1 MKHWILRV
9 LAALLVLVTAAGL
22 LPAAAFAK
30 EAERGASIGAASAA
44 ALAEALREAKSGD
57 TVRVEADITLT
68 EDLTVPE
75 GVTLLIPCVESD
87 VGYIDRDDGNGGIIR
102 FNQDGTDTAG
112 NTGVGPNAYRYRLLT
127 VPQGV
132 TLTVNGT
139 LMVNAVTGRP
149 VDEYVEQDVTGGYGE
164 LGLEGTIIVNGTLE
178 SFGYI
183 RGSGTITANDG
194 ATVGDLYVVRH
205 WRSANKAI
213 QTVPYA
219 YPMNEYDLHNI
230 ESKLIVHSG
239 ATYTALVKLFAGT
252 RYRYTR
258 FPQFDKSN
266 GLLRPRDGAILTK
279 TYLNGREKW
288 SIDGGADFASSTL
301 KLLGITLSTG
311 MNYFV
316 YPIDGDIDFELRGG
330 EYRICNDFKFLPGAT
345 MRVYRGASVEITQKH
360 ILAFYDKFDDRKYYS
375 DGTAYPADRSPAV
388 LAIAKG
394 AVLTNNGTFAG
405 NIDGTVESVRL
416 GEQSAPA
423 TTYPSYENGPWSVKT
438 YEANGSKEGAEV
450 YVRTLDFSLRYV
462 THNHVMTYVAEK
474 KVSCTEN
481 GNSAYYY
488 CELCDK
494 YFADAAGARE
504 ISKDSLTI
512 PATGHDL
519 RYTAEGAVMTEVC
532 SRGDHT
538 ATATLTAADAVYSG
552 EAVGTAAVTYSD
564 GWLGGELTVTY
575 ANNVSAGTATATVT
589 KAGAT
594 AAVRFEIAKCADCT
608 LALGSL
614 NQTIER
620 LSPVT
625 VTVSPK
631 DPTAKST
638 VEYFVND
645 AWTTEPPTQLG
656 TYPVRARVTASENL
670 VLSENYTEATL
681 TITETDHDL
690 RYTAEGA
697 VMTEVCSRGDHTAT
711 ATLTAADAVYSG
723 EAVGTAAVTY
733 SDGWLGGE
741 LTVTYANNV
750 SAGTATAT
758 VTKAGAT
765 AAVRFEI
772 AKCADCTL
780 ALGSLNQ
787 TIERLSPVTVTV
799 SPKDPTAKSTVEYFV
814 NDAWTTEPPTQ
825 LGTYPVRARVTASEN
840 LALSESY
847 TEATLTISKDLPP
860 IEVIYNADGSITVIL
875 NKITSDPVKL
885 PLTVPKGTP
894 IRFILRAEVDSAAAE
909 LPLAQLSESSV
920 VVRVAA
926 DGSESVLPMT
936 PMTKSGIVAEI
947 TGSMTLKVIDN
958 AQHYKDA
965 NGWASG
971 AISFVSSRKLFNGV
985 GADRFDQKGT
995 MTRGMLVTVIHRME
1009 GKPTPVGTHSF
1020 GDVPSG
1026 TWFSEAVRWAAGAGV
1041 VTGYSK
1047 TVFAP
1052 DDPITREQMV
1062 AMLYRRSGS
1071 PKTAY
1076 VETGAS
1082 AWARDAMSWAVSI
1095 GLIQGSEKGYAPK
1108 DNATRAEAA
1117 AILMR
1122 FINLTT

>member
-30 EAERGASIGAASAA
+30 EAERDASIGAASAA

-183 RGSGTITANDG
+183 RGGGTITANDG

-394 AVLTNNGTFAG
+394 AVLTNNGTLAG
-405 NIDGTVESVRL
+405 NIDGTAESVRL

-474 KVSCTEN
+474 KVSCAEN
-481 GNSAYYY
+481 GNSAHYY

-538 ATATLTAADAVYSG
+538 ATATLTAVDAVYSG

-594 AAVRFEIAKCADCT
+594 AAVRFEIAKCADYT

-681 TITETDHDL
+681 TI
-690 RYTAEGA
+690 
-697 VMTEVCSRGDHTAT
+697 
-711 ATLTAADAVYSG
+711 
-723 EAVGTAAVTY
+723 
-733 SDGWLGGE
+733 
-741 LTVTYANNV
+741 
-750 SAGTATAT
+750 
-758 VTKAGAT
+758 
-765 AAVRFEI
+765 
-772 AKCADCTL
+772 
-780 ALGSLNQ
+780 
-787 TIERLSPVTVTV
+787 
-799 SPKDPTAKSTVEYFV
+799 
-814 NDAWTTEPPTQ
+814 
-825 LGTYPVRARVTASEN
+825 
-840 LALSESY
+840 
-847 TEATLTISKDLPP
+847 SKDLPP

-894 IRFILRAEVDSAAAE
+894 IRFILRAEVDSAAVE

-958 AQHYKDA
+958 AQQYKDA

-1009 GKPTPVGTHSF
+1009 GKPAPVGTHSF
-1020 GDVPSG
+1020 GDVSSG
-1026 TWFSEAVRWAAGAGV
+1026 TWFSEAVGWAAGAGV

-1062 AMLYRRSGS
+1062 AMLYRKSGS

-1076 VETGAS
+1076 LETGAS

-1122 FINLTT
+1122 FINLAT

>member
-149 VDEYVEQDVTGGYGE
+149 VDAYVEQDVTGGYGE

-239 ATYTALVKLFAGT
+239 ATYTALVKLFAGS

-405 NIDGTVESVRL
+405 NIDGTAESVRL

-438 YEANGSKEGAEV
+438 YEANGSKEGANV

-462 THNHVMTYVAEK
+462 AHSHVMEYVAEK
-474 KVSCTEN
+474 KVSCAEN

-519 RYTAEGAVMTEVC
+519 RYTAEGAVVTEVC
-532 SRGDHT
+532 LRGDHT

-575 ANNVSAGTATATVT
+575 ANNVSAGTATATAA

-656 TYPVRARVTASENL
+656 TYPVRARVRASENL
-670 VLSENYTEATL
+670 VLSEN
-681 TITETDHDL
+681 
-690 RYTAEGA
+690 
-697 VMTEVCSRGDHTAT
+697 
-711 ATLTAADAVYSG
+711 
-723 EAVGTAAVTY
+723 
-733 SDGWLGGE
+733 
-741 LTVTYANNV
+741 
-750 SAGTATAT
+750 
-758 VTKAGAT
+758 
-765 AAVRFEI
+765 
-772 AKCADCTL
+772 
-780 ALGSLNQ
+780 
-787 TIERLSPVTVTV
+787 
-799 SPKDPTAKSTVEYFV
+799 
-814 NDAWTTEPPTQ
+814 
-825 LGTYPVRARVTASEN
+825 
-840 LALSESY
+840 Y

-885 PLTVPKGTP
+885 PLTVPTATP
-894 IRFILRAEVDSAAAE
+894 IRFILRAEVDSAAVE

-926 DGSESVLPMT
+926 DGSETVLSMT

-947 TGSMTLKVIDN
+947 TGSMTIKIIDN

-1026 TWFSEAVRWAAGAGV
+1026 TWFSEAVGWAAGAGV

-1062 AMLYRRSGS
+1062 AMLYRKSGS
-1071 PKTAY
+1071 PKTTY

-1122 FINLTT
+1122 FINLTA

>member
-252 RYRYTR
+252 R

-394 AVLTNNGTFAG
+394 AVLTNNGTLAG
-405 NIDGTVESVRL
+405 NIDGTAESVRL

-681 TITETDHDL
+681 TI
-690 RYTAEGA
+690 
-697 VMTEVCSRGDHTAT
+697 
-711 ATLTAADAVYSG
+711 
-723 EAVGTAAVTY
+723 
-733 SDGWLGGE
+733 
-741 LTVTYANNV
+741 
-750 SAGTATAT
+750 
-758 VTKAGAT
+758 
-765 AAVRFEI
+765 
-772 AKCADCTL
+772 
-780 ALGSLNQ
+780 
-787 TIERLSPVTVTV
+787 
-799 SPKDPTAKSTVEYFV
+799 
-814 NDAWTTEPPTQ
+814 
-825 LGTYPVRARVTASEN
+825 
-840 LALSESY
+840 
-847 TEATLTISKDLPP
+847 SKDLPP

-958 AQHYKDA
+958 AQQYKDA

-1062 AMLYRRSGS
+1062 AMLYRKSGS
-1071 PKTAY
+1071 PKTTY

-1122 FINLTT
+1122 FINLMT

>member
-183 RGSGTITANDG
+183 RGGGTITANDG

-394 AVLTNNGTFAG
+394 AVLTNNGTLAG
-405 NIDGTVESVRL
+405 NIDGTAESVRL

-462 THNHVMTYVAEK
+462 THNHVMTYIAEREA
-474 KVSCTEN
+474 SCAEN
-481 GNSAYYY
+481 GNSAHYY

-594 AAVRFEIAKCADCT
+594 AAVRFEIAKCADYT

-670 VLSENYTEATL
+670 VLSEN
-681 TITETDHDL
+681 
-690 RYTAEGA
+690 
-697 VMTEVCSRGDHTAT
+697 
-711 ATLTAADAVYSG
+711 
-723 EAVGTAAVTY
+723 
-733 SDGWLGGE
+733 
-741 LTVTYANNV
+741 
-750 SAGTATAT
+750 
-758 VTKAGAT
+758 
-765 AAVRFEI
+765 
-772 AKCADCTL
+772 
-780 ALGSLNQ
+780 
-787 TIERLSPVTVTV
+787 
-799 SPKDPTAKSTVEYFV
+799 
-814 NDAWTTEPPTQ
+814 
-825 LGTYPVRARVTASEN
+825 
-840 LALSESY
+840 Y

-926 DGSESVLPMT
+926 DGSETVLPMT

-958 AQHYKDA
+958 AQQYKDA

-1009 GKPTPVGTHSF
+1009 GKPAPVGTHSF

-1026 TWFSEAVRWAAGAGV
+1026 TWFSEAVGWAAGAGV

-1062 AMLYRRSGS
+1062 AMLYRKSGS

-1122 FINLTT
+1122 FINLTA

>member
-30 EAERGASIGAASAA
+30 EAERGTSIGAASTA

-239 ATYTALVKLFAGT
+239 ATYTALVKLFAGS

-405 NIDGTVESVRL
+405 NIDGTAESVRL

-474 KVSCTEN
+474 KVSCAEN

-594 AAVRFEIAKCADCT
+594 AAVRFEIAKCADYT

-681 TITETDHDL
+681 TI
-690 RYTAEGA
+690 
-697 VMTEVCSRGDHTAT
+697 
-711 ATLTAADAVYSG
+711 
-723 EAVGTAAVTY
+723 
-733 SDGWLGGE
+733 
-741 LTVTYANNV
+741 
-750 SAGTATAT
+750 
-758 VTKAGAT
+758 
-765 AAVRFEI
+765 
-772 AKCADCTL
+772 
-780 ALGSLNQ
+780 
-787 TIERLSPVTVTV
+787 
-799 SPKDPTAKSTVEYFV
+799 
-814 NDAWTTEPPTQ
+814 
-825 LGTYPVRARVTASEN
+825 
-840 LALSESY
+840 
-847 TEATLTISKDLPP
+847 SKDLPP

-885 PLTVPKGTP
+885 PLTVPTATP
-894 IRFILRAEVDSAAAE
+894 IRFILRADIDSAAVE

-926 DGSESVLPMT
+926 DGSETVLSMT

-958 AQHYKDA
+958 AQQYKDA

-1009 GKPTPVGTHSF
+1009 GKPAPVGTHSF

-1026 TWFSEAVRWAAGAGV
+1026 TWFSEAVGWAAGAGV

-1062 AMLYRRSGS
+1062 AMLYRKSGS

-1076 VETGAS
+1076 LETGAS

-1122 FINLTT
+1122 FINLTA

>member
-183 RGSGTITANDG
+183 RGGGTITANDG

-239 ATYTALVKLFAGT
+239 ATYTALVKLFAGS

-394 AVLTNNGTFAG
+394 AVLTNNGTLAG
-405 NIDGTVESVRL
+405 NIDGTAESVRL

-552 EAVGTAAVTYSD
+552 EAVDTAAVTYSD

-575 ANNVSAGTATATVT
+575 ANNVSAGTATATGT

-656 TYPVRARVTASENL
+656 TYLVRARVTASENL
-670 VLSENYTEATL
+670 VLSEN
-681 TITETDHDL
+681 
-690 RYTAEGA
+690 
-697 VMTEVCSRGDHTAT
+697 
-711 ATLTAADAVYSG
+711 
-723 EAVGTAAVTY
+723 
-733 SDGWLGGE
+733 
-741 LTVTYANNV
+741 
-750 SAGTATAT
+750 
-758 VTKAGAT
+758 
-765 AAVRFEI
+765 
-772 AKCADCTL
+772 
-780 ALGSLNQ
+780 
-787 TIERLSPVTVTV
+787 
-799 SPKDPTAKSTVEYFV
+799 
-814 NDAWTTEPPTQ
+814 
-825 LGTYPVRARVTASEN
+825 
-840 LALSESY
+840 Y

-926 DGSESVLPMT
+926 DGSETVLSMT

-947 TGSMTLKVIDN
+947 TGSMTIKIIDN

-1026 TWFSEAVRWAAGAGV
+1026 TWFSEAVGWAAGAGV

-1062 AMLYRRSGS
+1062 AMLYRKSGS
-1071 PKTAY
+1071 PKTTY

-1122 FINLTT
+1122 FINLTA

>member
-239 ATYTALVKLFAGT
+239 ATYTALVKLFAGS

-394 AVLTNNGTFAG
+394 AVLTNNGTLAG
-405 NIDGTVESVRL
+405 NIDGTAESVRL

-681 TITETDHDL
+681 TI
-690 RYTAEGA
+690 
-697 VMTEVCSRGDHTAT
+697 
-711 ATLTAADAVYSG
+711 
-723 EAVGTAAVTY
+723 
-733 SDGWLGGE
+733 
-741 LTVTYANNV
+741 
-750 SAGTATAT
+750 
-758 VTKAGAT
+758 
-765 AAVRFEI
+765 
-772 AKCADCTL
+772 
-780 ALGSLNQ
+780 
-787 TIERLSPVTVTV
+787 
-799 SPKDPTAKSTVEYFV
+799 
-814 NDAWTTEPPTQ
+814 
-825 LGTYPVRARVTASEN
+825 
-840 LALSESY
+840 
-847 TEATLTISKDLPP
+847 SKDLPP

-885 PLTVPKGTP
+885 PLTVPTATP
-894 IRFILRAEVDSAAAE
+894 IRFILRADIDSAAVE

-926 DGSESVLPMT
+926 DGSETVLPMT

-1009 GKPTPVGTHSF
+1009 GKPAPVGTHSF

-1026 TWFSEAVRWAAGAGV
+1026 TWFSEAVRWAAGVGV

-1062 AMLYRRSGS
+1062 AMLYRKSGS
-1071 PKTAY
+1071 PKTTY

>member
-670 VLSENYTEATL
+670 
-681 TITETDHDL
+681 
-690 RYTAEGA
+690 
-697 VMTEVCSRGDHTAT
+697 
-711 ATLTAADAVYSG
+711 
-723 EAVGTAAVTY
+723 
-733 SDGWLGGE
+733 
-741 LTVTYANNV
+741 
-750 SAGTATAT
+750 
-758 VTKAGAT
+758 
-765 AAVRFEI
+765 
-772 AKCADCTL
+772 
-780 ALGSLNQ
+780 
-787 TIERLSPVTVTV
+787 
-799 SPKDPTAKSTVEYFV
+799 
-814 NDAWTTEPPTQ
+814 
-825 LGTYPVRARVTASEN
+825 
-840 LALSESY
+840 ALSESY

>member
-239 ATYTALVKLFAGT
+239 ATYTALVKLFAGS

-394 AVLTNNGTFAG
+394 AVLTNNGTLAG
-405 NIDGTVESVRL
+405 NIDGTAESVRL

-462 THNHVMTYVAEK
+462 THNHVMTYIAEREA
-474 KVSCTEN
+474 SCAEN
-481 GNSAYYY
+481 GNSAHYY

-594 AAVRFEIAKCADCT
+594 AAVRFEIAKCADYT

-681 TITETDHDL
+681 TI
-690 RYTAEGA
+690 
-697 VMTEVCSRGDHTAT
+697 
-711 ATLTAADAVYSG
+711 
-723 EAVGTAAVTY
+723 
-733 SDGWLGGE
+733 
-741 LTVTYANNV
+741 
-750 SAGTATAT
+750 
-758 VTKAGAT
+758 
-765 AAVRFEI
+765 
-772 AKCADCTL
+772 
-780 ALGSLNQ
+780 
-787 TIERLSPVTVTV
+787 
-799 SPKDPTAKSTVEYFV
+799 
-814 NDAWTTEPPTQ
+814 
-825 LGTYPVRARVTASEN
+825 
-840 LALSESY
+840 
-847 TEATLTISKDLPP
+847 SKDLPP

-894 IRFILRAEVDSAAAE
+894 IRFILRADIDSAAVE

-926 DGSESVLPMT
+926 DGSETVLSMT

-958 AQHYKDA
+958 AQQYKDA

-1009 GKPTPVGTHSF
+1009 GKPAPVGTHSF

-1026 TWFSEAVRWAAGAGV
+1026 TWFSEAVGWAAGAGV

-1062 AMLYRRSGS
+1062 AMLYRKSGS
-1071 PKTAY
+1071 PKTVY
-1076 VETGAS
+1076 LETGAS

-1122 FINLTT
+1122 FINLAT

>member
-552 EAVGTAAVTYSD
+552 EAVGTAAV
-564 GWLGGELTVTY
+564 
-575 ANNVSAGTATATVT
+575 A
-589 KAGAT
+589 
-594 AAVRFEIAKCADCT
+594 
-608 LALGSL
+608 
-614 NQTIER
+614 
-620 LSPVT
+620 
-625 VTVSPK
+625 
-631 DPTAKST
+631 
-638 VEYFVND
+638 
-645 AWTTEPPTQLG
+645 
-656 TYPVRARVTASENL
+656 
-670 VLSENYTEATL
+670 
-681 TITETDHDL
+681 
-690 RYTAEGA
+690 
-697 VMTEVCSRGDHTAT
+697 
-711 ATLTAADAVYSG
+711 
-723 EAVGTAAVTY
+723 Y

-958 AQHYKDA
+958 AQQYKDA

-1052 DDPITREQMV
+1052 DDSITREQMV
-1062 AMLYRRSGS
+1062 AMLYRKSGS

-1076 VETGAS
+1076 LETGAS

-1122 FINLTT
+1122 FINLTA

>member
-239 ATYTALVKLFAGT
+239 ATYTALVKLFAGS

-394 AVLTNNGTFAG
+394 AVLTNNGTLAG
-405 NIDGTVESVRL
+405 NIDGTAESVRL

-512 PATGHDL
+512 PATG
-519 RYTAEGAVMTEVC
+519 
-532 SRGDHT
+532 
-538 ATATLTAADAVYSG
+538 
-552 EAVGTAAVTYSD
+552 
-564 GWLGGELTVTY
+564 
-575 ANNVSAGTATATVT
+575 
-589 KAGAT
+589 
-594 AAVRFEIAKCADCT
+594 
-608 LALGSL
+608 
-614 NQTIER
+614 
-620 LSPVT
+620 
-625 VTVSPK
+625 
-631 DPTAKST
+631 
-638 VEYFVND
+638 
-645 AWTTEPPTQLG
+645 
-656 TYPVRARVTASENL
+656 
-670 VLSENYTEATL
+670 
-681 TITETDHDL
+681 HDL

-958 AQHYKDA
+958 AQQYKDA

-1052 DDPITREQMV
+1052 DDSITREQMV
-1062 AMLYRRSGS
+1062 AMLYRKSGS

-1076 VETGAS
+1076 LETGAS

-1122 FINLTT
+1122 FINLTA

>member
-164 LGLEGTIIVNGTLE
+164 IGLEGTIIVNGTLE

-183 RGSGTITANDG
+183 RGGGTITANDG

-239 ATYTALVKLFAGT
+239 ATYTALVKLFAGS

-258 FPQFDKSN
+258 YPQFDKSN

-279 TYLNGREKW
+279 TYRDGREKW
-288 SIDGGADFASSTL
+288 SIDGGTDFASSTL

-311 MNYFV
+311 GRFV

-345 MRVYRGASVEITQKH
+345 MRVYRGASVEITQEH
-360 ILAFYDKFDDRKYYS
+360 ILVFYDKFDDCKYYS

-394 AVLTNNGTFAG
+394 AVLTNNGTLAG
-405 NIDGTVESVRL
+405 NIDGTAESVRL

-462 THNHVMTYVAEK
+462 THNHVMTYIAEK
-474 KVSCTEN
+474 KVSCAEN

-670 VLSENYTEATL
+670 VLSE
-681 TITETDHDL
+681 
-690 RYTAEGA
+690 
-697 VMTEVCSRGDHTAT
+697 
-711 ATLTAADAVYSG
+711 
-723 EAVGTAAVTY
+723 
-733 SDGWLGGE
+733 
-741 LTVTYANNV
+741 
-750 SAGTATAT
+750 
-758 VTKAGAT
+758 
-765 AAVRFEI
+765 
-772 AKCADCTL
+772 
-780 ALGSLNQ
+780 
-787 TIERLSPVTVTV
+787 
-799 SPKDPTAKSTVEYFV
+799 
-814 NDAWTTEPPTQ
+814 
-825 LGTYPVRARVTASEN
+825 
-840 LALSESY
+840 SY

-926 DGSESVLPMT
+926 DGSETVLPMT

-1009 GKPTPVGTHSF
+1009 GKPAPVGTHSF

-1026 TWFSEAVRWAAGAGV
+1026 TWFSEAVGWAAGAGV

-1062 AMLYRRSGS
+1062 AMLYRKSGS

-1076 VETGAS
+1076 LETGAS

-1122 FINLTT
+1122 FINLTA

>member
-183 RGSGTITANDG
+183 RGGGTITANDG

-239 ATYTALVKLFAGT
+239 ATYTALVKLFAGS

-266 GLLRPRDGAILTK
+266 GLLRPRDGATLTK

-360 ILAFYDKFDDRKYYS
+360 ILVFYDKFDDCKYYS

-394 AVLTNNGTFAG
+394 AVLTNNGTLAG
-405 NIDGTVESVRL
+405 NIDGTAENVRL

-631 DPTAKST
+631 DPTART
-638 VEYFVND
+638 
-645 AWTTEPPTQLG
+645 
-656 TYPVRARVTASENL
+656 
-670 VLSENYTEATL
+670 
-681 TITETDHDL
+681 
-690 RYTAEGA
+690 
-697 VMTEVCSRGDHTAT
+697 
-711 ATLTAADAVYSG
+711 
-723 EAVGTAAVTY
+723 
-733 SDGWLGGE
+733 
-741 LTVTYANNV
+741 
-750 SAGTATAT
+750 
-758 VTKAGAT
+758 
-765 AAVRFEI
+765 
-772 AKCADCTL
+772 
-780 ALGSLNQ
+780 
-787 TIERLSPVTVTV
+787 
-799 SPKDPTAKSTVEYFV
+799 TVEYFV

-885 PLTVPKGTP
+885 PLTVPTATP
-894 IRFILRAEVDSAAAE
+894 IRFILRADIDSAAVE

-1009 GKPTPVGTHSF
+1009 GKPAPVGTHSF

-1026 TWFSEAVRWAAGAGV
+1026 TWFSEAVGWAAGAGV

-1062 AMLYRRSGS
+1062 AMLYRKSGS

-1076 VETGAS
+1076 LETGAS

-1122 FINLTT
+1122 FINLTA

>member
-183 RGSGTITANDG
+183 RGGGTITANDG

-239 ATYTALVKLFAGT
+239 ATYTALVKLFAGS

-394 AVLTNNGTFAG
+394 AVLTNNGTLAG
-405 NIDGTVESVRL
+405 NIDGTAESVRL

-552 EAVGTAAVTYSD
+552 EAVDTAAVTYSD

-575 ANNVSAGTATATVT
+575 ANNVSAGTATAT
-589 KAGAT
+589 G
-594 AAVRFEIAKCADCT
+594 
-608 LALGSL
+608 
-614 NQTIER
+614 
-620 LSPVT
+620 
-625 VTVSPK
+625 
-631 DPTAKST
+631 
-638 VEYFVND
+638 
-645 AWTTEPPTQLG
+645 
-656 TYPVRARVTASENL
+656 
-670 VLSENYTEATL
+670 
-681 TITETDHDL
+681 
-690 RYTAEGA
+690 
-697 VMTEVCSRGDHTAT
+697 
-711 ATLTAADAVYSG
+711 
-723 EAVGTAAVTY
+723 
-733 SDGWLGGE
+733 
-741 LTVTYANNV
+741 
-750 SAGTATAT
+750 
-758 VTKAGAT
+758 TKAGAT

-958 AQHYKDA
+958 AQQYKDA

-1009 GKPTPVGTHSF
+1009 GKPAPVGTHSF

-1026 TWFSEAVRWAAGAGV
+1026 TWFSEAVGWAAGAGV

-1052 DDPITREQMV
+1052 DDSITREQMV
-1062 AMLYRRSGS
+1062 AMLYRKSGS

-1076 VETGAS
+1076 LETGAS

-1122 FINLTT
+1122 FINLTA

>member
-394 AVLTNNGTFAG
+394 AVLTNNGTLAG
-405 NIDGTVESVRL
+405 NIDGTAESVRL

-474 KVSCTEN
+474 KVSCAEN
-481 GNSAYYY
+481 GNSAHYY

-681 TITETDHDL
+681 TI
-690 RYTAEGA
+690 
-697 VMTEVCSRGDHTAT
+697 
-711 ATLTAADAVYSG
+711 
-723 EAVGTAAVTY
+723 
-733 SDGWLGGE
+733 
-741 LTVTYANNV
+741 
-750 SAGTATAT
+750 
-758 VTKAGAT
+758 
-765 AAVRFEI
+765 
-772 AKCADCTL
+772 
-780 ALGSLNQ
+780 
-787 TIERLSPVTVTV
+787 
-799 SPKDPTAKSTVEYFV
+799 
-814 NDAWTTEPPTQ
+814 
-825 LGTYPVRARVTASEN
+825 
-840 LALSESY
+840 
-847 TEATLTISKDLPP
+847 SKDLPP

-894 IRFILRAEVDSAAAE
+894 IRFILRAEVDSAAVE

-926 DGSESVLPMT
+926 DGSETVLPMT

-958 AQHYKDA
+958 AQQYKDA

-1026 TWFSEAVRWAAGAGV
+1026 TWFSEAVGWAAGAGV

-1062 AMLYRRSGS
+1062 AMLYRKSGS

-1076 VETGAS
+1076 LETGAS

-1122 FINLTT
+1122 FINLAT

>member
-75 GVTLLIPCVESD
+75 SVTLLIPCVESD

-258 FPQFDKSN
+258 FPQLDKSN

-394 AVLTNNGTFAG
+394 AVLTNNGTLAG
-405 NIDGTVESVRL
+405 NIDGTAESVRL

-474 KVSCTEN
+474 KVSCAEN

-575 ANNVSAGTATATVT
+575 ANNVSAGTTTATVT

-681 TITETDHDL
+681 TI
-690 RYTAEGA
+690 
-697 VMTEVCSRGDHTAT
+697 
-711 ATLTAADAVYSG
+711 
-723 EAVGTAAVTY
+723 
-733 SDGWLGGE
+733 
-741 LTVTYANNV
+741 
-750 SAGTATAT
+750 
-758 VTKAGAT
+758 
-765 AAVRFEI
+765 
-772 AKCADCTL
+772 
-780 ALGSLNQ
+780 
-787 TIERLSPVTVTV
+787 
-799 SPKDPTAKSTVEYFV
+799 
-814 NDAWTTEPPTQ
+814 
-825 LGTYPVRARVTASEN
+825 
-840 LALSESY
+840 
-847 TEATLTISKDLPP
+847 SKDLPP

-885 PLTVPKGTP
+885 PLTVPTATP
-894 IRFILRAEVDSAAAE
+894 IRFILRADIDSAAVE

-926 DGSESVLPMT
+926 DGSETVLPMT

-1009 GKPTPVGTHSF
+1009 GKPAPVGTHSF

-1026 TWFSEAVRWAAGAGV
+1026 TWFSEAVRWAAGVGV

-1052 DDPITREQMV
+1052 DDSITREQMV
-1062 AMLYRRSGS
+1062 AMLYRKSGS

-1076 VETGAS
+1076 LETGAS

-1122 FINLTT
+1122 FINLMT

>member
-462 THNHVMTYVAEK
+462 THNHVMTYVSEK

-512 PATGHDL
+512 PATG
-519 RYTAEGAVMTEVC
+519 
-532 SRGDHT
+532 
-538 ATATLTAADAVYSG
+538 
-552 EAVGTAAVTYSD
+552 
-564 GWLGGELTVTY
+564 
-575 ANNVSAGTATATVT
+575 
-589 KAGAT
+589 
-594 AAVRFEIAKCADCT
+594 
-608 LALGSL
+608 
-614 NQTIER
+614 
-620 LSPVT
+620 
-625 VTVSPK
+625 
-631 DPTAKST
+631 
-638 VEYFVND
+638 
-645 AWTTEPPTQLG
+645 
-656 TYPVRARVTASENL
+656 
-670 VLSENYTEATL
+670 
-681 TITETDHDL
+681 HDL

-958 AQHYKDA
+958 AQQYKDA

-1052 DDPITREQMV
+1052 DDSITREQMV
-1062 AMLYRRSGS
+1062 AMLYRKSGS

-1076 VETGAS
+1076 LETGAS

-1122 FINLTT
+1122 FINLTA